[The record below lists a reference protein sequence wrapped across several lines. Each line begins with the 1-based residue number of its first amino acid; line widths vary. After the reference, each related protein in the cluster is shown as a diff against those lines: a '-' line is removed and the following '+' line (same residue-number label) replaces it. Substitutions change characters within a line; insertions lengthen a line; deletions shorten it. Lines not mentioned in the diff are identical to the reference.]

1 MFGLRLPGQTNT
13 STYPRMH
20 RKELPYHLAES
31 IHAQLQR
38 EARRRVRSMRIRL
51 KTVNDQT
58 GFLSRAMMVRREH
71 RAELM
76 QSLGETRRS
85 MDAYD
90 NETAVREE
98 NKDKGGVAV
107 KNTDK
112 THEILNINVLSKEA
126 ERLRHTWHQAA
137 NRDSPLDLGA
147 VSSDV
152 KNETRKDADE
162 K

>member
-1 MFGLRLPGQTNT
+1 
-13 STYPRMH
+13 MH

-71 RAELM
+71 PAE

-85 MDAYD
+85 VDAYG
-90 NETAVREE
+90 NENAVREE

-107 KNTDK
+107 KNTDR

-137 NRDSPLDLGA
+137 NRDNPLGLGEASP
-147 VSSDV
+147 DV
-152 KNETRKDADE
+152 KNEQRKDADE